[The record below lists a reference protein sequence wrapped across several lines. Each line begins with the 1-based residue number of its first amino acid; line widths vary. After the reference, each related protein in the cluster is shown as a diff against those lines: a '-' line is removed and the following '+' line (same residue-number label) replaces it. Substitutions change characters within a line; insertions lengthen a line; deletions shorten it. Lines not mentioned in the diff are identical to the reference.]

1 MKISALNLFPVK
13 STRAN
18 SVDRAEVSARGLVG
32 DRRWMLVDESQ
43 RFVTGRTMP
52 DLVRISTSQSGNGL
66 TLQFEGE
73 ELRVEEPSAAASK
86 VVVWRDT
93 VDARDA
99 GDIAATWLSERL
111 GRAVRLVFQ
120 SDTDHRIL
128 SEDKCAQ
135 PGDEVSFA
143 DGYPVLLI
151 GTASLDALNSA
162 LSVPVSMSH
171 FRPNIVV
178 ETEVPYVEDT
188 WSEVLLGEVAFA
200 VSSQCTRCIFTTV
213 DPATG
218 VLHPDKEPLRTLLRE
233 RRRSSDGKPVFGVN
247 LIPLGMGEVQVEDAV
262 NPR

>member
-1 MKISALNLFPVK
+1 MV
-13 STRAN
+13 
-18 SVDRAEVSARGLVG
+18 
-32 DRRWMLVDESQ
+32 VDESR
-43 RFVTGRTMP
+43 RFVTGRTVP
-52 DLVRISTSQSGNGL
+52 DLVRISASQNNGGL
-66 TLQFEGE
+66 TLHFEGE
-73 ELRVEEPSAAASK
+73 ALRVEEPSAAASK
-86 VVVWRDT
+86 VVVWKDT

-99 GDIAATWLSERL
+99 GDVAAMWLSEKL

-120 SDTDHRIL
+120 SDSDHRL
-128 SEDKCAQ
+128 LPEEKCAQ

-178 ETEVPYVEDT
+178 ETEVPYIEDA
-188 WSEVLLGEVAFA
+188 WSEVLLGDVPFS

-213 DPATG
+213 DPTTG
-218 VLHPDKEPLRTLLRE
+218 AVHPDKEPLKTLLRD

-247 LIPLGMGEVQVEDAV
+247 LIPLGSGTVRVGDMVS
-262 NPR
+262 PR